1 MTTMLSEPRAHH
13 PSGIGIFSDG
23 YRQSLAERYTPKLS
37 LGPAGGEKMFGGILK
52 GLEIVGVAG
61 AMSYL
66 NARHAAAGRNAFE
79 VMGVPADLALG
90 LLFSGFA
97 LTGYFGQQGDHA
109 LNFGIGFLGAYACRM
124 GSVWGAASRPAVAP
138 SHVPATLP
146 APSPFA
152 PASAPAAAEQQPYY
166 PWAA

>member
-1 MTTMLSEPRAHH
+1 MTTMLSEYRPHSH
-13 PSGIGIFSDG
+13 TPGIFSDAH
-23 YRQSLAERYTPKLS
+23 RDSLFERFGTRAT
-37 LGPAGGEKMFGGILK
+37 LGPAGGERMFGGLLK
-52 GLEIVGVAG
+52 AIEIVGAGG

-66 NARHAAAGRNAFE
+66 NSRHAAAGRNAYE

-109 LNFGIGFLGAYACRM
+109 LNFGIGFLGSYACRM
-124 GSVWGAASRPAVAP
+124 GSIWGASARSMSEARVGASA
-138 SHVPATLP
+138 LP
-146 APSPFA
+146 APA
-152 PASAPAAAEQQPYY
+152 PRPYVAAGAARQPADNVY

>member
-1 MTTMLSEPRAHH
+1 MTTMLSEARQHH
-13 PSGIGIFSDG
+13 LPGIFSDAH
-23 YRQSLAERYTPKLS
+23 RQSLSERFAPQMS
-37 LGPAGGEKMFGGILK
+37 LGPAGGERMFGGILK

-61 AMSYL
+61 AMSYF
-66 NARHAAAGRNAFE
+66 NARHAAAGRNAYE

-124 GSVWGAASRPAVAP
+124 GSIWGAAARPSVGP
-138 SHVPATLP
+138 SHATPTLP
-146 APSPFA
+146 APSPYAA
-152 PASAPAAAEQQPYY
+152 PPPAAEKQPYY

>member
-1 MTTMLSEPRAHH
+1 MTTLLSEYRPHAHT
-13 PSGIGIFSDG
+13 PGIFSDSH
-23 YRQSLAERYTPKLS
+23 RDALFERFGSRAS
-37 LGPAGGEKMFGGILK
+37 LGPAGGERMFGGVLK
-52 GLEIVGVAG
+52 AIEIVGAGG

-66 NARHAAAGRNAFE
+66 NARHAQAGRNAYE

-109 LNFGIGFLGAYACRM
+109 LNFGIGFLGSYACRM
-124 GSVWGAASRPAVAP
+124 GSIWGASARAAATTQVSGPAPAQIPAP
-138 SHVPATLP
+138 APTPYAPATQ
-146 APSPFA
+146 SR
-152 PASAPAAAEQQPYY
+152 AADY

>member
-1 MTTMLSEPRAHH
+1 MTTMLSEARHH
-13 PSGIGIFSDG
+13 LPGIFSDAH
-23 YRQSLAERYTPKLS
+23 RQSLAERFTSRTS
-37 LGPAGGEKMFGGILK
+37 LGPAGGERMFGGILK

-61 AMSYL
+61 AMSYF
-66 NARHAAAGRNAFE
+66 NARHAAAGRNAYE

-109 LNFGIGFLGAYACRM
+109 LNFGLGFLGAYACRM
-124 GSVWGAASRPAVAP
+124 GSIWGAASR
-138 SHVPATLP
+138 SNTGSGHATGALP
-146 APSPFA
+146 APNPYATA
-152 PASAPAAAEQQPYY
+152 PARAPATAEQYY

>member
-1 MTTMLSEPRAHH
+1 MTTMLSEYRPH
-13 PSGIGIFSDG
+13 GVGIFSDPRIHALG
-23 YRQSLAERYTPKLS
+23 ERYAPKATLA
-37 LGPAGGEKMFGGILK
+37 GAGGERMFGGALK
-52 GLEIVGVAG
+52 GIEVIGVGG

-66 NARHAAAGRNAFE
+66 NAKHAAAGRNAYE

-109 LNFGIGFLGAYACRM
+109 LNFGLGFLSAYACRM
-124 GSVWGAASRPAVAP
+124 GSIWGAAAREARDAAAPKANLPAPAVAGP
-138 SHVPATLP
+138 YAS
-146 APSPFA
+146 APSPERQA
-152 PASAPAAAEQQPYY
+152 QKRY